1 MVATQLNHMK
11 CHFISSTGQHTVW
24 LECIWIAFNAALNI
38 NVGMLQLA
46 EWQSTRCEVDILKLH
61 WILHRAPIYYNV
73 VQDFTR
79 TLFLPLSFEWY
90 SSECKHSCH
99 WILKNI
105 QCNGKICISLWHHAQ
120 WGKVSKI
127 QMNWCLVANT
137 WRCACKIAVNVV
149 HFVDEWV
156 WR

>member
-46 EWQSTRCEVDILKLH
+46 EWQSTRCEVDILKLQ
-61 WILHRAPIYYNV
+61 WILHRVPIYYNV

-99 WILKNI
+99 WLLKNI
-105 QCNGKICISLWHHAQ
+105 QCNGKNMHFIMTSCTM
-120 WGKVSKI
+120 GKSVENPNELVSCSEHLALC
-127 QMNWCLVANT
+127 M
-137 WRCACKIAVNVV
+137 
-149 HFVDEWV
+149 
-156 WR
+156 